1 MLKQWN
7 LGIVHFVTP
16 QTTLQDLDKDLTMGS
31 RNSNLEQ
38 ILDQDMV
45 KIEICESALNFYQ
58 R

>member
-38 ILDQDMV
+38 ILDQDMI
-45 KIEICESALNFYQ
+45 KIEICDSALNFYQ
-58 R
+58 H

>member
-38 ILDQDMV
+38 ILDQDMI
-45 KIEICESALNFYQ
+45 KIEICDSALNFYQ